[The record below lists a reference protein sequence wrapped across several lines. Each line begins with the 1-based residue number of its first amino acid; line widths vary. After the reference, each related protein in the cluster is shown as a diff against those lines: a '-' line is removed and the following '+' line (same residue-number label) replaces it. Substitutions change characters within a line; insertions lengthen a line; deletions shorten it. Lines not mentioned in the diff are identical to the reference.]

1 MSSRFVVLR
10 PEPGASATAD
20 HIRAMGRQALTVPL
34 FHAVPQS
41 WDGPDPAG
49 IDAVMFTSANGARLA
64 GPELARYRHLPAYAV
79 GEATAGAVRASG
91 FLRVEAGNTDATALA
106 KHMALAGHCTI
117 LHMAG
122 RDVRPFDAAGLQIA
136 RRIVYA
142 MDPTQDGA
150 MLPDRLESGD
160 CLLVHSPR
168 AGARLAA
175 LIPRLAR
182 KRFHLAAISPAAL
195 QACDEGW
202 QKASAAS
209 QPTDT
214 ALLALAAG
222 LCD

>member
-1 MSSRFVVLR
+1 MSFRLVVLR

-20 HIRAMGRQALTVPL
+20 RIRAMGLQVLTVPL
-34 FHAVPQS
+34 FHAVPQP

-49 IDAVMFTSANGARLA
+49 IDAAMFTSANGARLA

-79 GEATAGAVRASG
+79 GQATADAVRAGG
-91 FLRVEAGNTDATALA
+91 FADVEAGDADATALA
-106 KHMALAGHCTI
+106 ARIAAAGHRAI
-117 LHMAG
+117 LHLAG
-122 RDVRPFDAAGLQIA
+122 RDVRSFDAAGLRVL
-136 RRIVYA
+136 RRAVYA
-142 MDPTQDGA
+142 MEPAEDGA
-150 MLPDRLESGD
+150 QLHDRLASGD

-182 KRFHLAAISPAAL
+182 DHFRLAAISPAAL
-195 QACDEGW
+195 RACDEGW
-202 QKASAAS
+202 QKAAAAS